1 MMGRRRRFGI
11 RATANPQKRNAAT
24 GATQKRKRQEM
35 TMTKTDHLFLTM
47 VMMVSSG
54 HLVLLFIS
62 RKTHIVYGKSQL
74 FIFFEV

>member
-1 MMGRRRRFGI
+1 
-11 RATANPQKRNAAT
+11 
-24 GATQKRKRQEM
+24 
-35 TMTKTDHLFLTM
+35 MTKTDHLFLTM